1 MLFRSRQVDLP
12 RLLAA
17 ELLAAENGPVWGRT
31 PVRYGEGVTTDLR
44 TRLGTPTVR
53 APLPVVAPLAPLF
66 GEAGLVRGRTVAC
79 TGDAALS
86 TALALSAAATRA
98 GSWLAV
104 VGVPNLGI
112 AAAIEAGVAVER
124 IVLAQPP
131 RASREWITTVA
142 ALVEGFD
149 LLVVAPLL
157 SLSEHDA
164 RRLQSRILA
173 RQSVLVVVGL
183 PAVSGPGAAGGLSSD
198 AHSVFSCDLDVRAD
212 TVSWSGIE
220 RGAAHITQRTVQMHV
235 NGRRCSSPR
244 EQTITLPC

>member
-1 MLFRSRQVDLP
+1 M
-12 RLLAA
+12 
-17 ELLAAENGPVWGRT
+17 
-31 PVRYGEGVTTDLR
+31 TTELR
-44 TRLGTPTVR
+44 TRLGTPVVR
-53 APLPVVAPLAPLF
+53 APLPVAPSLAALF
-66 GEAGLVRGRTVAC
+66 AEGGLVRGRTVAC

-131 RASREWITTVA
+131 RASREWITTVG

-149 LLVVAPLL
+149 VLVVAPPA
-157 SLSEHDA
+157 SLVEHDA
-164 RRLQSRILA
+164 RRLQTRILA
-173 RQSVLVVVGL
+173 RQSVLIVVDL
-183 PAVSGPGAAGGLSSD
+183 PALPLLGSSD
-198 AHSVFSCDLDVRAD
+198 VFVADLDVHAD

-220 RGAAHITQRTVQMHV
+220 CGGSHITQRMVSMRV
-235 NGRRCSSPR
+235 AGRRCGAPR
-244 EQTITLPC
+244 EGTVTLPCSMHQPAS

>member
-1 MLFRSRQVDLP
+1 M
-12 RLLAA
+12 
-17 ELLAAENGPVWGRT
+17 
-31 PVRYGEGVTTDLR
+31 TTDLR
-44 TRLGTPTVR
+44 TRLGAPTVR

-66 GEAGLVRGRTVAC
+66 GEGGLVRGRTVAC

-104 VGVPNLGI
+104 VGVPNLGV

-131 RASREWITTVA
+131 RASREWVATVA
-142 ALVEGFD
+142 ALVEGFEV
-149 LLVVAPLL
+149 LIVAPPA
-157 SLSEHDA
+157 SLSASDA
-164 RRLQSRILA
+164 RRLQTRVMA
-173 RQSVLVVVGL
+173 RQAVLIVVVMPTSTGET
-183 PAVSGPGAAGGLSSD
+183 
-198 AHSVFSCDLDVRAD
+198 SVFTSDIDVHAD
-212 TVSWSGIE
+212 TVAWSGIE
-220 RGAAHITQRTVQMHV
+220 RGAAHITQRTVQVRV

>member
-1 MLFRSRQVDLP
+1 M
-12 RLLAA
+12 
-17 ELLAAENGPVWGRT
+17 
-31 PVRYGEGVTTDLR
+31 TTDLR
-44 TRLGTPTVR
+44 TRLGAPTVR

-66 GEAGLVRGRTVAC
+66 GEGGLVRGRTVVC

-104 VGVPNLGI
+104 VGVPNLGV

-131 RASREWITTVA
+131 RASREWVATVA
-142 ALVEGFD
+142 ALVEGFEV
-149 LLVVAPLL
+149 LIVAPPA
-157 SLSEHDA
+157 SLSASDA
-164 RRLQSRILA
+164 RRLQTRVMA
-173 RQSVLVVVGL
+173 RQAVLIVVVMPTSTGET
-183 PAVSGPGAAGGLSSD
+183 
-198 AHSVFSCDLDVRAD
+198 SVFTSDIDVHAD
-212 TVSWSGIE
+212 TVAWSGIE
-220 RGAAHITQRTVQMHV
+220 RGAAHITQRTVQVRV

>member
-1 MLFRSRQVDLP
+1 M
-12 RLLAA
+12 
-17 ELLAAENGPVWGRT
+17 WGRT

-44 TRLGTPTVR
+44 TRLGAPTVR

-66 GEAGLVRGRTVAC
+66 GEGGLVRGRTVVC

-104 VGVPNLGI
+104 VGVPNLGV

-131 RASREWITTVA
+131 RASREWVATVA
-142 ALVEGFD
+142 ALVEGFEV
-149 LLVVAPLL
+149 LIVAPPA
-157 SLSEHDA
+157 SLSASDA
-164 RRLQSRILA
+164 RRLQTRVMA
-173 RQSVLVVVGL
+173 RQAVLIVVVMPTSTGET
-183 PAVSGPGAAGGLSSD
+183 
-198 AHSVFSCDLDVRAD
+198 SVFTSDIDVHAD
-212 TVSWSGIE
+212 TVAWSGIE
-220 RGAAHITQRTVQMHV
+220 RGAAHITQRTVQVRV

>member
-1 MLFRSRQVDLP
+1 M
-12 RLLAA
+12 
-17 ELLAAENGPVWGRT
+17 
-31 PVRYGEGVTTDLR
+31 TTDLR
-44 TRLGTPTVR
+44 TRLGAPTVR

-66 GEAGLVRGRTVAC
+66 GEGGLVRGRTVAC

-131 RASREWITTVA
+131 RASREWVPTVA
-142 ALVEGFD
+142 ALVEGFEV
-149 LLVVAPLL
+149 LIVAPPA
-157 SLSEHDA
+157 SLSASDA
-164 RRLQSRILA
+164 RRLQTRVMA
-173 RQSVLVVVGL
+173 RQAVLIVVVMPTSTGET
-183 PAVSGPGAAGGLSSD
+183 
-198 AHSVFSCDLDVRAD
+198 SVFTSDIDVHAD
-212 TVSWSGIE
+212 TVAWSGIE
-220 RGAAHITQRTVQMHV
+220 RGAAHITQRTVQVRV

>member
-1 MLFRSRQVDLP
+1 
-12 RLLAA
+12 
-17 ELLAAENGPVWGRT
+17 
-31 PVRYGEGVTTDLR
+31 
-44 TRLGTPTVR
+44 
-53 APLPVVAPLAPLF
+53 LF

-131 RASREWITTVA
+131 RASREWVATVA
-142 ALVEGFD
+142 ALVEGFEV
-149 LLVVAPLL
+149 LIVATPT
-157 SLSEHDA
+157 SLSASDA
-164 RRLQSRILA
+164 RRLQTRVMA
-173 RQSVLVVVGL
+173 RQAVLIVVDL
-183 PAVSGPGAAGGLSSD
+183 PALSSVGE
-198 AHSVFSCDLDVRAD
+198 ASVFTSDIDVYAN

-220 RGAAHITQRTVQMHV
+220 RGAAHITQRTVQMRV
-235 NGRRCSSPR
+235 DGRRCSSPR